1 MTNKQRLSC
10 LQEVSSYSDRD
21 AFISDM
27 ALSSIFQKPE
37 EVNASLEIPEELIS
51 ELGTLYNAARRSV
64 KEIAAEAGLSQRALA
79 ERFAIPYRT
88 VENWCANV
96 RECPVYVKLMM
107 QEILG
112 LLKV

>member
-1 MTNKQRLSC
+1 MTNKQRLAC
-10 LQEVSSYSDRD
+10 LQEACNYSDRD
-21 AFISDM
+21 AYISDM
-27 ALSSIFQKPE
+27 ALSIFQSQESDEFLFEIPDE
-37 EVNASLEIPEELIS
+37 YILEIGS
-51 ELGTLYNAARRSV
+51 LYDAARQCV
-64 KEIAAEAGLSQRALA
+64 KEIAAEAGISQRALA

-107 QEILG
+107 QEVLG